1 MAREGDMAAFEEI
14 VKRYEG
20 KIARTV
26 LGMVPEA
33 DEAEDIGQETFI
45 RFYRSLHT
53 FRGDSALG
61 TYLTRIAINLS
72 YNALKRKKRY
82 GSFFSRW
89 DGETQEMDIPD
100 KDHDP
105 GKKDTADMIGKAI
118 QEMEPR
124 FRAVVN
130 LRLVQ
135 GYNTRETA
143 GILKLPLG
151 TVLSRLSRA
160 QAQLQEKL
168 KHLM

>member
-72 YNALKRKKRY
+72 
-82 GSFFSRW
+82 
-89 DGETQEMDIPD
+89 P
-100 KDHDP
+100 
-105 GKKDTADMIGKAI
+105 
-118 QEMEPR
+118 PR
-124 FRAVVN
+124 
-130 LRLVQ
+130 
-135 GYNTRETA
+135 RE
-143 GILKLPLG
+143 
-151 TVLSRLSRA
+151 SRLRKA
-160 QAQLQEKL
+160 PATRPGLPA
-168 KHLM
+168 